1 LESIDYESDINRIIE
16 ILKDDTSIFT
26 TPVTAGKLREIY
38 FGSDSYE
45 KHDHAMPYALVTT
58 TNTPF
63 LTKDSFGIGDGSTD
77 PQITVQ
83 YVIKVFTKEGKPQ
96 KPEELLYGFVN
107 KIVTILKAN
116 PGLKKPVGSTD
127 PKCIR
132 SFVRVG

>member
-45 KHDHAMPYALVTT
+45 KHDHAMPYTLVTT

-63 LTKDSFGIGDGSTD
+63 LTKDSFGIGGWK
-77 PQITVQ
+77 
-83 YVIKVFTKEGKPQ
+83 Y
-96 KPEELLYGFVN
+96 
-107 KIVTILKAN
+107 
-116 PGLKKPVGSTD
+116 
-127 PKCIR
+127 
-132 SFVRVG
+132 